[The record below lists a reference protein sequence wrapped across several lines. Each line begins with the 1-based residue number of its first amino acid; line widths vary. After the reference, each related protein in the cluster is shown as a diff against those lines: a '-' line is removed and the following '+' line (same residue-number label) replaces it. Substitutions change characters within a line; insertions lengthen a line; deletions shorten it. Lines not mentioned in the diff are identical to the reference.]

1 MIAADGSTSFSTIE
15 MRGFLCGIVHSRLQL
30 LDALSLFLIAKC
42 LRVRMKESPR
52 MQDVHAVCHA
62 RTMFYPGD
70 ARQFLEA
77 VLNIPEK
84 LRNLARKAV
93 GGPQRTAQQRLLAS
107 DGTGPSGLRAAKF

>member
-1 MIAADGSTSFSTIE
+1 MEDF
-15 MRGFLCGIVHSRLQL
+15 
-30 LDALSLFLIAKC
+30 
-42 LRVRMKESPR
+42 
-52 MQDVHAVCHA
+52 HAVCHS

-70 ARQFLEA
+70 AQQFLEA